1 VADQK
6 NEELSNLTESLA
18 NILSGTLTVS
28 VNNFP
33 FLKIDAGSKTLD
45 IEIKGFKESGL
56 HSSDFIG
63 GSRPGMLEILK
74 KSEMI
79 AKGLSEKGWRLRIFD
94 GEISV
99 ISMGRGVSS
108 LTGFIW
114 GNPLRLSKIL
124 SST

>member
-6 NEELSNLTESLA
+6 NEELSNLTESLT

-28 VNNFP
+28 INNFP
-33 FLKIDAGSKTLD
+33 FLKIDAESKSLD
-45 IEIKGFKESGL
+45 IEMKGFKESGL

-63 GSRPGMLEILK
+63 AHPGMLEILK

-79 AKGLSEKGWRLRIFD
+79 AKGLSENGWRLRIFE

-99 ISMGRGVSS
+99 ISMGRGVSP